1 MKIISKNSKLNL
13 LFKAYGYWLFKKKL
27 SKTQYQTTEQFK
39 NFQLAELKKTLKAA
53 KDVPYYQALFKQIN
67 FDPERDFKQLS
78 DLEKIPVLTK
88 EIIRKEYKNLIN
100 PKYSGYAIEYATSGS
115 TGEPQKML
123 LTPYMVAIDKA
134 MIFRHHSWS
143 TNKARPIIFSL
154 RSYVLKDPNAP
165 LFKYSSVEKTYY
177 FSAYNLNHSNAA
189 YYIQEL
195 KKINPDILRG
205 YPSSIS
211 FLCDYLTAAD
221 VQQLTNLKGIYTSSE
236 TLSDEERNKIERL
249 FGKRLFNWYGMTEPA
264 IIIKEGPEH
273 DGMHLCL
280 EYGYPEYGDTD
291 APNVK
296 KLITTSFYNSVMP
309 FIRYDTG
316 DLVELADHT
325 TANSAIKLPVVKT
338 VLGRKD
344 DFIVGLNGAKL
355 PSINFYTLFREFTKI
370 KAFQIV
376 QYSTLEVLVLIRT
389 IEKLSEEEMAALRKG
404 MELRI
409 GPGINISIEE
419 REKFFTN
426 ADGKTLVVV
435 KKPGSY
441 KLASYDAYSL
451 STQKAWEN
459 YRKNTVSYKLDWN
472 EADEVANQE
481 VLDFITSLYKKDNLL
496 KWYPEAD
503 HKMLMEKLRDFNKLD
518 STKQLLLG
526 HGSDN
531 VLRMILQVFTSN
543 SRCMVLLPTYDN
555 FRAQAES
562 FGNTVV
568 GISIGDSTDT
578 SITTIVNEIVT
589 TQPRLIYITN
599 PNNPIG
605 YQIENDGL
613 KKILAAAKSINSL
626 VIVDE
631 AYYEF
636 SRESALP
643 LLKDFNNLLIIR
655 TFSKAFGLAGIR
667 LGYLIANEEIVDELK
682 KVYNPKDVTMLSAA
696 VGEYMLNNFD
706 KIDRYVDEVNSNK
719 EVFYNYCKQNNIKY
733 YPSKANFVSYEV
745 DNVNSYIQFMADN
758 KVYLRDRKSYFK
770 GEFVRATIGA
780 AESFNAFLTADK
792 AYRAKVAVATT

>member
-1 MKIISKNSKLNL
+1 MIISKNSKLNL
-13 LFKAYGYWLFKKKL
+13 LFKAYGYWLYKSKL
-27 SKTQYQTTEQFK
+27 ANTQYNTPEKFK
-39 NFQLAELKKTLKAA
+39 AFQLQEVKKTLVSAQ
-53 KDVPYYQALFKQIN
+53 DVPYYKNLFQQIGFN
-67 FDPERDFKQLS
+67 PQTDFKQLS
-78 DLEKIPVLTK
+78 DIEKIPVLTK
-88 EIIRKEYKNLIN
+88 DIIRKEYKNLIN
-100 PKYSGYAIEYATSGS
+100 PKYSGIAIEYATSGS

-123 LTPYMVAIDKA
+123 LTPYMVAMDKA

-143 TNKARPIIFSL
+143 TNKKRPLIFSL
-154 RSYVLKDPNAP
+154 RSYVLKDANSP
-165 LFKYSSVEKTYY
+165 LFKFNYIENTFY

-195 KKINPDILRG
+195 VKINPDILRG

-221 VQQLTNLKGIYTSSE
+221 VNKLTNLKGIYTSSE
-236 TLSDEERNKIERL
+236 TLSSEERNKIEAL
-249 FGKRLFNWYGMTEPA
+249 FGKKLFNWYGMTEPA
-264 IIIKEGPEH
+264 IIIKEGPAH

-280 EYGYPEYGDTD
+280 EYGYPEFGATE
-291 APNVK
+291 NEQVK
-296 KLITTSFYNSVMP
+296 KLITTSYYNAVMP

-316 DLVELADHT
+316 DLVEIAGNT
-325 TANSAIKLPVVKT
+325 TNGTNINLPVVKT
-338 VLGRKD
+338 VMGRKD

-389 IEKLSEEEMAALRKG
+389 SEKLKAAENAALKNG
-404 MELRI
+404 LELRI
-409 GPGINISIEE
+409 GEGITTTIEE

-451 STQKAWEN
+451 STQKAWDN
-459 YRKNTVSYKLDWN
+459 YRKDIVSYKLDWN
-472 EADEVANQE
+472 EADEVANPD
-481 VLDFITSLYKKDNLL
+481 VLEFIKGLYQKDNFL
-496 KWYPEAD
+496 KWYPEAE
-503 HKMLMEKLRDFNKLD
+503 HKMLLEKLRTFNDLD
-518 STKQLLLG
+518 STNKILLA

-531 VLRMILQVFTSN
+531 ALRMILQVFTNQSK
-543 SRCMVLLPTYDN
+543 CMVLLPTYDN

-562 FGNTVV
+562 FGNNVIGIKINDSSEESINTIV
-568 GISIGDSTDT
+568 GEIISI
-578 SITTIVNEIVT
+578 
-589 TQPRLIYITN
+589 QPRLIYITN

-605 YQIENDGL
+605 YQIENGGL
-613 KKILAAAKSINSL
+613 RKILTAAKTISSL

-636 SRESALP
+636 SRETSLP
-643 LLKDFNNLLIIR
+643 LLKEFSNLLIIR

-667 LGYLIANEEIVDELK
+667 LGYLLANEEIVEELR
-682 KVYNPKDVTMLSAA
+682 KVYNPKDVTMLSAS

-706 KIDRYVDEVNSNK
+706 KIDKYVDEVNSNK
-719 EVFYNYCKQNNIKY
+719 ELFYQYCKQHNIKY

-745 DNVNSYIQFMADN
+745 DSVESYIKFMGDH
-758 KVYLRDRKSYFK
+758 KVYLRDRKSYFN
-770 GEFVRATIGA
+770 GEFVRITIGA
-780 AESFNAFLTADK
+780 SESFNTFLNADK
-792 AYRAKVAVATT
+792 MYRNK

>member
-1 MKIISKNSKLNL
+1 MVISKNSKINL
-13 LFKAYGYWLFKKKL
+13 LFKAYGLWLFKKKL
-27 SKTQYQTTEQFK
+27 AHTQHDSVEKFK
-39 NFQLAELKKTLKAA
+39 EFQLKEVRKTLIAA
-53 KDVPYYQALFKQIN
+53 KNVPYYKALFAEIN
-67 FDPERDFKQLS
+67 FNPETDFKQLS

-88 EIIRKEYKNLIN
+88 DIIRKEYKNLIN
-100 PKYSGYAIEYATSGS
+100 PNYKGIAIEYATSGS
-115 TGEPQKML
+115 TGQPQKML
-123 LTPYMVAIDKA
+123 LTPYMVAMDKA

-143 TNKARPIIFSL
+143 TNKSRPTIFSL
-154 RSYVLKDPNAP
+154 RSYVLKDANAP
-165 LFKYSSVEKTYY
+165 LFKYNSVEKTYY
-177 FSAYNLNHSNAA
+177 FSAYNLNHDNAA

-195 KKINPDILRG
+195 IKINPDILRG
-205 YPSSIS
+205 YPSSIN

-221 VQQLTNLKGIYTSSE
+221 VAKLTNLKGIYTSSE
-236 TLSDEERNKIERL
+236 TLSDEERTKIEGL

-264 IIIKEGPEH
+264 IIIKEGPDH

-280 EYGYPEYGDTD
+280 EYGYPEFGDTETG
-291 APNVK
+291 NIK

-316 DLVELADHT
+316 DLVEVDSSLKQNAD
-325 TANSAIKLPVVKT
+325 IQLPKVRT

-344 DFIVGLNGAKL
+344 DFIVGLNGGKL
-355 PSINFYTLFREFTKI
+355 PSINFYTLFREFAKI

-389 IEKLSEEEMAALRKG
+389 IESLSIDEMASLKKG
-404 MELRI
+404 MELRV
-409 GPGINISIEE
+409 GPGIPISIEE

-426 ADGKTLVVV
+426 ADGKTLVIV

-451 STQKAWEN
+451 STQKAWDN
-459 YRKNTVSYKLDWN
+459 FRKDTVSYKLDWN
-472 EADEVANQE
+472 EADEVANQD
-481 VLDFITSLYKKDNLL
+481 VLDYIQGLYKKDNFL

-503 HKMLMEKLRDFNKLD
+503 HKMLLEKLRTFNGLD
-518 STKQLLLG
+518 STNKLLLA

-531 VLRMILQVFTSN
+531 ALRMILQVFTHQSK
-543 SRCMVLLPTYDN
+543 CMVLLPTYDN

-562 FGNTVV
+562 FGNNVI
-568 GISIGDSTDT
+568 GIPVADSSDASIDNIIS
-578 SITTIVNEIVT
+578 EIVKI
-589 TQPRLIYITN
+589 QPRLVYITN

-605 YQIENDGL
+605 YQIESDGL
-613 KKILAAAKSINSL
+613 KKILAAAKSISSL

-643 LLKDFNNLLIIR
+643 LMKEFNNLLIIR

-682 KVYNPKDVTMLSAA
+682 KVYNPKDVTMLSAS

-706 KIDRYVDEVNSNK
+706 KIDKYVDEVNSNK
-719 EVFYNYCKQNNIKY
+719 EVFYKYCEERGIKY

-745 DNVNSYIQFMADN
+745 DNAKNYIDFMADN
-758 KVYLRDRKSYFK
+758 KVYLRDRKSYFN

-780 AESFNAFLTADK
+780 AESFNAFLNADK
-792 AYRAKVAVATT
+792 AYRNK

>member
-1 MKIISKNSKLNL
+1 MVISKNSKINL
-13 LFKAYGYWLFKKKL
+13 LFKAYGYWLFKKKF
-27 SKTQYQTTEQFK
+27 SRTQYNTAAQFK
-39 NFQLAELKKTLKAA
+39 DFQFKEVKKTLLSAR
-53 KDVPYYQALFKQIN
+53 DVPYYKALFAQIGFN
-67 FDPERDFKQLS
+67 PETDFKQLA

-100 PKYSGYAIEYATSGS
+100 PNYKGIAIEYATSGS

-143 TNKARPIIFSL
+143 SNKSRPTIFSL
-154 RSYVLKDPNAP
+154 RSYVLKEANSP
-165 LFKYSSVEKTYY
+165 LFKYNSVEKTYY

-195 KKINPDILRG
+195 VKINPDILRG

-211 FLCDYLTAAD
+211 FLCDYLTAED
-221 VQQLTNLKGIYTSSE
+221 VSKLTNLKGIYTSSE
-236 TLSDEERNKIERL
+236 TLSDEERVKIEGL
-249 FGKRLFNWYGMTEPA
+249 FGKKLFNWYGMTEPA
-264 IIIKEGPEH
+264 IIIKEGPDHE
-273 DGMHLCL
+273 GMHLCL
-280 EYGYPEYGDTD
+280 EYGYPEFGATD
-291 APNVK
+291 KDNIK
-296 KLITTSFYNSVMP
+296 KLITTSFYNAAMP

-316 DLVELADHT
+316 DLVEIAEQ
-325 TANSAIKLPVVKT
+325 NSHAGAIQLPVVKT

-355 PSINFYTLFREFTKI
+355 PSINFYTLFREFSKI

-376 QYSTLEVLVLIRT
+376 QYSTLEVLVLIRA
-389 IEKLSEEEMAALRKG
+389 IEKLSGEEMAALRKG
-404 MELRI
+404 LELRI
-409 GPGINISIEE
+409 GEGIAISIEE

-451 STQKAWEN
+451 STQKAWDN
-459 YRKNTVSYKLDWN
+459 YRKDVVSYKLDWN
-472 EADEVANQE
+472 EADEVADQG
-481 VLDFITSLYKKDNLL
+481 VLDFITNLYKKDNLL

-503 HKMLMEKLRDFNKLD
+503 HTMLLEKLRSFNGLD
-518 STKQLLLG
+518 STKKILLA

-531 VLRMILQVFTSN
+531 ALRMILQVFTNQSK
-543 SRCMVLLPTYDN
+543 CMVLLPTYDN

-562 FGNTVV
+562 FGNNVI
-568 GISIGDSTDT
+568 GISVSDATEE
-578 SITTIVNEIVT
+578 SIQTILSEIVKL
-589 TQPRLIYITN
+589 QPRLIYITN

-605 YQIENDGL
+605 YQIESEGL
-613 KKILAAAKSINSL
+613 KKILTTAKSISAL

-636 SRESALP
+636 SRETALP
-643 LLKDFNNLLIIR
+643 LMNEFNNLMIIR

-667 LGYLIANEEIVDELK
+667 LGYLLANEEIVDELK
-682 KVYNPKDVTMLSAA
+682 KVYNPKDVTMLSAS

-706 KIDRYVDEVNSNK
+706 KIDKYVDEVNSNK
-719 EVFYNYCKQNNIKY
+719 EVFYTYCREHGIKY
-733 YPSKANFVSYEV
+733 YPSKANFVSYQV
-745 DNVNSYIQFMADN
+745 DNAANYIQFMADN
-758 KVYLRDRKSYFK
+758 KVYLRDRKSYFN

-780 AESFNAFLTADK
+780 SESFNAFLTADK
-792 AYRAKVAVATT
+792 AYRNK

>member
-1 MKIISKNSKLNL
+1 MIISKNSKINL
-13 LFKAYGYWLFKKKL
+13 LFKAYGYWLYKSKL
-27 SKTQYQTTEQFK
+27 SKTQYQSAEQFSA
-39 NFQLAELKKTLKAA
+39 FQFSELKKTLMAA
-53 KDVPYYQALFKQIN
+53 KDVPYYKALFSEIKFDPATDFKQI
-67 FDPERDFKQLS
+67 S

-88 EIIRKEYKNLIN
+88 DIIRKEYKNLIN
-100 PKYSGYAIEYATSGS
+100 PKYKGIAIEYATSGS
-115 TGEPQKML
+115 TGQPQKML

-143 TNKARPIIFSL
+143 TNKARPTIFSL
-154 RSYVLKDPNAP
+154 RSYVLKEADSP
-165 LFKYSSVEKTYY
+165 LFKYNSVEKTYY
-177 FSAYNLNHSNAA
+177 FSAYNLNHANAD

-195 KKINPDILRG
+195 IRINPDILRG

-211 FLCDYLTAAD
+211 FLCDYLTPAD
-221 VQQLTNLKGIYTSSE
+221 VNRLSNLKGIYTSSE
-236 TLSDEERNKIERL
+236 TLSDEERYKIENL

-280 EYGYPEYGDTD
+280 EYGFPEFGDTET
-291 APNVK
+291 AGIK
-296 KLITTSFYNSVMP
+296 KLITTSYYNPVMP

-316 DLVELADHT
+316 DLVEIAD
-325 TANSAIKLPVVKT
+325 ADIRSSAIKLPVVKN
-338 VLGRKD
+338 VIGRKD

-355 PSINFYTLFREFTKI
+355 PSINFYTLFREYAKI

-376 QYSTLEVLVLIRT
+376 QYSTLEVLVLVRT
-389 IEKLSEEEMAALRKG
+389 IENLSVDEMATLRKG
-404 MELRI
+404 LELRI

-459 YRKNTVSYKLDWN
+459 FRKDTVSYKLDWN
-472 EADEVANQE
+472 EADEVADQD
-481 VLDFITSLYKKDNLL
+481 VLEFIRNLYKKDNFL

-503 HKMLMEKLRDFNKLD
+503 HKMLLEKLRTFNRLD
-518 STKQLLLG
+518 STKQLLLA

-531 VLRMILQVFTSN
+531 ALRMILQVFTNQSK
-543 SRCMVLLPTYDN
+543 CMVLLPTYDN

-562 FGNTVV
+562 FGNNVI
-568 GISIGDSTDT
+568 GISVSDASEESISTII
-578 SITTIVNEIVT
+578 SEIIKI
-589 TQPRLIYITN
+589 QPRLIYITN

-605 YQIENDGL
+605 YQIETEGL
-613 KKILAAAKSINSL
+613 KKILTAAKSISSL

-636 SRESALP
+636 SRETALP
-643 LLKDFNNLLIIR
+643 LLKEFSNLMIIR

-667 LGYLIANEEIVDELK
+667 LGYLIANEEIVEELK
-682 KVYNPKDVTMLSAA
+682 KVYNPKDVTMLSAS

-719 EVFYNYCKQNNIKY
+719 EVFYNYCKQNNIRY

-745 DNVNSYIQFMADN
+745 DNAAGYINFMAEN
-758 KVYLRDRKSYFK
+758 KVYLRDRKSYFN

-780 AESFNAFLTADK
+780 SESFTAFLNADK
-792 AYRAKVAVATT
+792 IYRSKKA